1 MKPLAST
8 DPRPLRADRA
18 ARVHVTRYHGPSRG
32 RTILLG
38 LLAAAA
44 LWAAILIPAMLSAG
58 S

>member
-1 MKPLAST
+1 
-8 DPRPLRADRA
+8 LRADRA
-18 ARVHVTRYHGPSRG
+18 ARIHVAGNDGPSRR

-44 LWAAILIPAMLSAG
+44 LWAAILIPAVLSAG

>member
-1 MKPLAST
+1 M
-8 DPRPLRADRA
+8 RADRA